1 MFPSKSYDWMLL
13 VLGLCTFGI
22 SRGVAAQDSPVL
34 RERLSKLIVEELSQ
48 HNSQDTAYH
57 TKKSKPREKWTSG
70 KVFGKPIRLAS
81 WTEESETWIWFDD
94 PASTLSVELKRLN
107 VVDGKIEFAL
117 AIQGRARFKLYGRVP
132 KLAKAAV
139 GGSTLL
145 SFELQGSALVG
156 PGKLEKSEITRL
168 TGRLDDLQFNNDAA
182 GAFENLVKDALNDY
196 VENRNDRVRRTV
208 EKAMNRAK
216 F

>member
-1 MFPSKSYDWMLL
+1 MLPSKLHFRMLL
-13 VLGLCTFGI
+13 LLALGGLGMP
-22 SRGVAAQDSPVL
+22 RVARAQDSPVL
-34 RERLSKLIVEELSQ
+34 RERLSQLIVEELSQ
-48 HNSQDTAYH
+48 HNTLETAYH
-57 TKKSKPREKWTSG
+57 NKKSKPREKWTSG

-81 WTEESETWIWFDD
+81 WTEESETWFWFDD
-94 PASTLSVELKRLN
+94 PASTLAVELKRLN

-117 AIQGRARFKLYGRVP
+117 AIRGRARFKLYGRVP

-139 GGSTLL
+139 GGSTWLN
-145 SFELQGSALVG
+145 FELEGSAQVG
-156 PGKLEKSEITRL
+156 PGKLENSQVTRL

-182 GAFENLVKDALNDY
+182 GPLENLVKDALNDY
-196 VENRNDRVRRTV
+196 VEDRNDKVRRTV